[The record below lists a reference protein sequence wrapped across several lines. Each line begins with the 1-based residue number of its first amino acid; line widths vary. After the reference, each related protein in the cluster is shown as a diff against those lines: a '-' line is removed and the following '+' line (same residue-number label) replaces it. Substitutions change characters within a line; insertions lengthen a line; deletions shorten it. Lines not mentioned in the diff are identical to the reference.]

1 MIEIFISIANIVVFA
16 NIAKD
21 DGLLANTS
29 QNFKT
34 IT

>member
-1 MIEIFISIANIVVFA
+1 MIEIFTTIANIMVSA

-34 IT
+34 NT

>member
-1 MIEIFISIANIVVFA
+1 MKEIFTTIANINVST

-21 DGLLANTS
+21 DGLLVNTS

-34 IT
+34 NT

>member
-1 MIEIFISIANIVVFA
+1 MIEIFTTIANINVFV

-34 IT
+34 NT